1 MEDYPENRVHKSDL
15 EKTNEW
21 WAKHY
26 EAERAEHDDCKVHV
40 EELQRDIVHLQR
52 QLELCQVQRK
62 RLGRELAQARRDPES
77 HKIGWKFAP
86 LELVSVDDDGSFI
99 TRIKDEK

>member
-21 WAKHY
+21 WHKHL

-40 EELQRDIVHLQR
+40 EELKRHIVYLQEYVTQCRAERQR
-52 QLELCQVQRK
+52 LC
-62 RLGRELAQARRDPES
+62 RELLALR
-77 HKIGWKFAP
+77 G
-86 LELVSVDDDGSFI
+86 
-99 TRIKDEK
+99 EK